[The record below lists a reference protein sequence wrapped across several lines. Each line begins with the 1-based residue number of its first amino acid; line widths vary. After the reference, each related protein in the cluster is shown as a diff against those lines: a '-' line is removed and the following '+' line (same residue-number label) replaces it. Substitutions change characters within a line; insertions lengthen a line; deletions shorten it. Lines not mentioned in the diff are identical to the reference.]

1 MAALLFGVFVVVTLA
16 VIFDPNDIFFPVTF
30 FWIVPWVVGRTIR
43 NQTMLARELAEKAE
57 RAAHARDE
65 EERRAIAIERSRIA
79 RELHDVLAHN
89 LSVMVVQ
96 ASAARRIVDR
106 QPDKAVEVAA
116 LIQRTG
122 REALAEIRHLFGAVR
137 RGDGEDLSGPPSIAR
152 VDGLARRARAAG
164 LGVELRVVGDPVA
177 LPAGIDLT
185 AYRIVQEAL
194 TNALKHAGSARASV
208 TVSYEPNEVVLSIE
222 DDGEGSREGFELGDS
237 GGGHGLVGMRER
249 AALYGGL
256 VQAGRRRGGGFAVH
270 ARLPTRPLVPVPS
283 SRGGCPHEHP
293 RAARGRPGADPGRLP
308 DDPRRRG
315 GHGRGRRVRRRHAGR
330 GQRAPPRA
338 GRGADGHPHA
348 RDGRHRGHAPDRRRR
363 EATPDGGAPRVLML
377 TTFDL
382 DEYVYDAL
390 RAGASGFLLK
400 DVPAEQLVEGIRVI
414 AQGDALL
421 APSVTKRLISEFSR
435 SGAAQRSAPASLED
449 LTPRELEVFKLIA
462 RGMSNAE
469 IAAELVVSETTVKT
483 HVARVLM
490 KLGVRDRVQA
500 VVLAYESGVVAPGV
514 TSSE

>member
-1 MAALLFGVFVVVTLA
+1 MRRRLRGLSERDWRTFDRLLVAGLVALSAADLAANSDLEGPLWLNIALMTAISLSFWWRRSRPMVTVLASLSGLTVMAIWLTQPPNLLTAVVMLVIVGYAAGRHLTGRISVAGLLLGVFVVVTLA
-16 VIFDPNDIFFPVTF
+16 IVFDPGDIFFPVTF
-30 FWIVPWVVGRTIR
+30 FWIIPWVVGRTIR

-57 RAAHARDE
+57 RARHARDE

-137 RGDGEDLSGPPSIAR
+137 RGDGDDLSGPPSITR
-152 VDGLARRARAAG
+152 LDGLARRARAAG
-164 LGVELRVVGDPVA
+164 LRVELRVVGDPVA

-194 TNALKHAGSARASV
+194 TNALKHAGSVRASV

-222 DDGEGSREGFELGDS
+222 DDGEGSREGFELGET

-270 ARLPTRPLVPVPS
+270 ARLPTRPLVPGAEL
-283 SRGGCPHEHP
+283 SR
-293 RAARGRPGADPGRLP
+293 
-308 DDPRRRG
+308 
-315 GHGRGRRVRRRHAGR
+315 
-330 GQRAPPRA
+330 Q
-338 GRGADGHPHA
+338 
-348 RDGRHRGHAPDRRRR
+348 
-363 EATPDGGAPRVLML
+363 
-377 TTFDL
+377 
-382 DEYVYDAL
+382 
-390 RAGASGFLLK
+390 
-400 DVPAEQLVEGIRVI
+400 VPA
-414 AQGDALL
+414 
-421 APSVTKRLISEFSR
+421 
-435 SGAAQRSAPASLED
+435 
-449 LTPRELEVFKLIA
+449 
-462 RGMSNAE
+462 
-469 IAAELVVSETTVKT
+469 
-483 HVARVLM
+483 
-490 KLGVRDRVQA
+490 
-500 VVLAYESGVVAPGV
+500 
-514 TSSE
+514 